1 MVKRLVDFALEQRL
15 LTLVFALALVAYGI
29 YSFRELP
36 VEAFPDP
43 DDVHVQVIA
52 QWPGQAAEDMEVQV
66 TQLLEQTLNSTPQR
80 TSLRSISMFGL
91 SVVTL
96 TFEDGTDDNFA
107 RSQVLERMQTLNLP
121 GNASWQL
128 APLTTSTGEI
138 FRYIISAPGQKLEE
152 IRAQEDWV
160 IEPALRQVPGVGD
173 INAFGGG
180 IKQFQVFVK
189 PEQLS
194 QHRVT
199 LQQVFTALQNN
210 NSNTGGNVLKTGEQ
224 SLVVRGVNALQNIS
238 DIEHVAVATYDGH
251 PVYVGDV
258 AEVKTGMAS
267 RQGIVGYF
275 SAGADGKA
283 GTGQPGMDDVVEGI
297 VVNRKGTNAS
307 KVVDAVKEKVAYINA
322 HMLPKGMKMVQTYDR
337 TDLLDQT
344 LHTVAHNLIEG
355 SLLILIISLI
365 FTSSWRAAVVIC
377 LVIPLSLLSA
387 FIILHLEGVAANL
400 LSFGAVDFG
409 ILVDAAV
416 VIVEAIMVKQ
426 VLQPKAD
433 FSDLVRTTS
442 EGLGRP
448 MLFAKL
454 ILIVSLIPIFTFQ
467 RVEGRIFRPMAITI
481 AGAILGATL
490 ATLTVVPLAAAVLLK
505 SNKAQHENRLTVL
518 LKAGYGHVL
527 RFALDMKTLTIVT
540 ALLLLAGSVYV
551 GLHLGT
557 EFLPKLDEGNIWL
570 SVDMPL
576 SVSMDQAK
584 ANERKVREIL
594 ESFPE
599 SRLIYTQLGR
609 PDDGT
614 DPKGFNNLEI
624 AVYLPPPGQWT
635 TKGPDGK
642 VVDKEGLIAQMTDK
656 LNQIPG
662 LDFNFS
668 QYIEDNVEEALSG
681 VKGELAIKL
690 FGDNLKVLQEQGD
703 KIEKVIEK
711 VPGAA
716 DVGVEELSGQ
726 PNLTITP
733 YRDQIAR
740 YGLDGQTVL
749 NLVQTGLGGQAACTL
764 VEGQKRFDVSV
775 RLSEQSRDAVNHIA
789 NLWVDTPTGQRI
801 PLASLASIKQEEGA
815 SRIGRDDNS
824 RRIAIK
830 CGVRGRDMGSFVQE
844 CQRQVAE
851 KVPLP
856 SGYRVT
862 WEGQFENQQRAT
874 ARLEVIV
881 PLSLLGVLGLLFFAF
896 RRLRYATLIML
907 NVPFVLIG
915 AVALLYLTHTNL
927 SVSAMIGFIALSGVS
942 VLNGTVLVGQFNQ
955 LRHRGASLYDAV
967 VEGSKTRL
975 RPVLMSALM
984 AAIGMYPAATSHGI
998 GSEVQRPLAL
1008 VVLGGMMSAVVLT
1021 LIVLPVLY
1029 VVIESTFPAE
1039 VTVPEGLVE

>member
-1 MVKRLVDFALEQRL
+1 MVKKLVNFALDQSL
-15 LTLVFALALVAYGI
+15 LTVVLALALVVYGV

-52 QWPGQAAEDMEVQV
+52 QWPGQAAEDMEVQI

-107 RSQVLERMQTLNLP
+107 RAQVLERMQTLNLP
-121 GNASWQL
+121 SNAQWQL
-128 APLTTSTGEI
+128 APLTTSTGEVY
-138 FRYIISAPGQKLEE
+138 RYVIDAPGKRLEE
-152 IRAQEDWV
+152 VRALEDWV
-160 IEPALRQVPGVGD
+160 IEPALHQVSGVGD

-180 IKQFQVFVK
+180 IKQYQVLVR

-194 QHRVT
+194 QHQVT
-199 LQQVFTALQNN
+199 LQQVFQALQAN

-224 SLVVRGVNALQNIS
+224 SLVVRGVNALATVP
-238 DIEHVAVATYDGH
+238 DIEHVAVASFNGH

-258 AEVKTGMAS
+258 ADVRTGMAP
-267 RQGIVGYF
+267 RQGIVAYYR
-275 SAGADGKA
+275 ADKGPK
-283 GTGQPGMDDVVEGI
+283 PGIDDLVEGI
-297 VVNRKGTNAS
+297 VVARKGANA
-307 KVVDAVKEKVAYINA
+307 KDVIEGVKDKIQYINQ
-322 HMLPKGMKMVQTYDR
+322 HMLPPGVRLVQTYDR
-337 TDLLDQT
+337 TELVDQT

-355 SLLILIISLI
+355 SILILIISLI
-365 FTSSWRAAVVIC
+365 FTSSWRAALVIC
-377 LVIPLSLLSA
+377 LVIPLSLLAA
-387 FIILHLEGVAANL
+387 FIVLHLEGVAANL

-416 VIVEAIMVKQ
+416 VIVEAILVKE
-426 VLQPKAD
+426 VLTPNANFKE
-433 FSDLVRTTS
+433 LVRNTS
-442 EGLGRP
+442 IGLGRP

-454 ILIVSLIPIFTFQ
+454 ILIVALIPIFTFQ
-467 RVEGRIFRPMAITI
+467 RVEGRIFRPMALTI
-481 AGAILGATL
+481 AGAIVGATF
-490 ATLTVVPLAAAVLLK
+490 ATITLVPLAASVLLK
-505 SNKAQHENRLTVL
+505 SKRALHENLITRWLKQGYDRLLRVVL
-518 LKAGYGHVL
+518 QAKML
-527 RFALDMKTLTIVT
+527 TLGV
-540 ALLLLAGSVYV
+540 AMLLLAASAYV
-551 GLHLGT
+551 GLHLGS

-576 SVSMDQAK
+576 SISMEQAK
-584 ANERKVREIL
+584 EDERKVRGIL
-594 ESFPE
+594 ETFPE
-599 SRLIYTQLGR
+599 SQLIYTQLGR

-624 AVYLPPPGQWT
+624 AVYLPPAGQWT
-635 TKGPDGK
+635 TKGPDGN
-642 VVDKEGLIAQMTDK
+642 VVDKDGLIK
-656 LNQIPG
+656 LMNARLQQLPG
-662 LDFNFS
+662 LKFNFS

-690 FGDNLKVLQEQGD
+690 FGDDLKTLQDYGD
-703 KIEKVIEK
+703 KIENVIAS
-711 VPGAA
+711 VNGAA
-716 DVGVEELSGQ
+716 DVDVEELTGQ

-733 YRDQIAR
+733 NRDQIAR

-749 NLVQTGLGGQAACTL
+749 SLVETGLGGKSAGTL

-775 RLSEQSRDAVNHIA
+775 RLAESARNAVNHIA
-789 NLWVDTPTGQRI
+789 DLWVDTPSGKRI
-801 PLASLASIKQEEGA
+801 PLSSLATIKLEDGA

-824 RRIAIK
+824 RRIAVR

-844 CQRQVAE
+844 CQRKVAE
-851 KVPLP
+851 QVPLP
-856 SGYRVT
+856 SGYRLT

-874 ARLEVIV
+874 ARLRVIV

-896 RRLRYATLIML
+896 RRLRYAMLIMV

-915 AVALLYLTHTNL
+915 AVALLYITKTNL

-955 LRHRGASLYDAV
+955 LRAHGVALHEAV

-1008 VVLGGMMSAVVLT
+1008 VILGGMISAVTLT

-1029 VVIESTFPAE
+1029 ELIESAFPAP
-1039 VTVPEGLVE
+1039 VTVPEGLVD

>member
-1 MVKRLVDFALEQRL
+1 MVKKLVDFALDQKL
-15 LTLVFALALVAYGI
+15 LTFVFALALIAYGI
-29 YSFRELP
+29 YCFTELP

-43 DDVHVQVIA
+43 DDVQVQVIA

-121 GNASWQL
+121 GNAQWQL

-138 FRYIISAPGQKLEE
+138 YRYVIDAPGQKLEE
-152 IRAQEDWV
+152 VRALEDWV

-180 IKQFQVFVK
+180 IKQYQVFVD
-189 PEQLS
+189 PEKLS
-194 QHRVT
+194 ENRVT

-238 DIEHVAVATYDGH
+238 DIENVAVTTYDGH
-251 PVYVGDV
+251 PVYVKNV
-258 AEVKTGMAS
+258 ASVVTGMAS
-267 RQGIVGYF
+267 RQGIVAYYNAE
-275 SAGADGKA
+275 SGKK
-283 GTGQPGMDDVVEGI
+283 PGMDDVVEGI
-297 VVNRKGTNAS
+297 VVNRKGTNAAR
-307 KVVDAVKEKVAYINA
+307 VIEAVADKVAYINA
-322 HMLPKGMKMVQTYDR
+322 HMLPKGVRMIKTYDR
-337 TDLLDQT
+337 RDLVDKT

-387 FIILHLEGVAANL
+387 FIVLHLEGVAANL

-426 VLQPKAD
+426 VLQPEAD
-433 FSDLVRTTS
+433 FPELVRSTS

-467 RVEGRIFRPMAITI
+467 RVEGRIFRPMALTI
-481 AGAILGATL
+481 AGAIVGATL
-490 ATLTVVPLAAAVLLK
+490 ATFTLVPLAASLLLK
-505 SNKAQHENRLTVL
+505 SKTPRHENRVTAV
-518 LKAGYGHVL
+518 LKAGYGWL
-527 RFALDMKTLTIVT
+527 LEIALDMKLATVSI
-540 ALLLLAGSVYV
+540 ALLLLAMSVYV
-551 GLHLGT
+551 GMHLGT
-557 EFLPKLDEGNIWL
+557 EFLPKLDEGNFWL

-576 SVSMDQAK
+576 SVSMEQAK
-584 ANERKVREIL
+584 VNERKIRDVL

-599 SRLIYTQLGR
+599 SKLIYTQLGR

-624 AVYLPPPGQWT
+624 AIYLPPEHEWT

-642 VVDKEGLIAQMTDK
+642 VVDKAGLEKLMTDK
-656 LNQIPG
+656 LQQIPG

-690 FGDNLKVLQEQGD
+690 FGDDLKVLQEKGNE
-703 KIEKVIEK
+703 IEKVIES
-711 VPGAA
+711 VRGAK

-726 PNLTITP
+726 PNLTITL

-749 NLVQTGLGGQAACTL
+749 SLVQTGLGGQSAGTL
-764 VEGQKRFDVSV
+764 VEKQKRFDVSV
-775 RLSEQSRDAVNHIA
+775 RLSEASRDAVNHIA

-801 PLASLASIKQEEGA
+801 PLASLASIKLEEGA

-830 CGVRGRDMGSFVQE
+830 SGIAGRDMGSFVDE
-844 CQRQVAE
+844 CQRQVAA
-851 KVPLP
+851 KVSLP
-856 SGYRVT
+856 PGYRIT
-862 WEGQFENQQRAT
+862 WEGQFENQKRAT
-874 ARLEVIV
+874 ARLRVIV

-896 RRLRYATLIML
+896 RRLRYATLIMV

-915 AVALLYLTHTNL
+915 AVALLSLTHTNL

-955 LRHRGASLYDAV
+955 LRAHGVPLKQAV
-967 VEGSKTRL
+967 IDGSKTRL

-1008 VVLGGMMSAVVLT
+1008 VVLGGMMSAVALT

-1029 VVIESTFPAE
+1029 KWIESAFPAE
-1039 VTVPEGLVE
+1039 VTVPEGLVD